1 MVTRRKKE
9 EEGKGT
15 SMVEVPKAAVKPKNL
30 TPEQETELQGK
41 ADKVIEELKA
51 ADGSALIE
59 VEERI
64 SNVGVQGQKAT
75 SSSVALLQERM
86 GRVIYSDNK
95 ASVSKD
101 LTNDIQNLQDV
112 LGKINPKGIQN
123 EARFR
128 IIRIIPFFGNW
139 IVRILKETANRR
151 LSLQEFIDHL
161 EESLQSG
168 ELMLRQDNAQL
179 LVMYSDLEKKQTL
192 TQTDAY
198 LAELLME
205 RLATLIQETPDDD
218 KKRNAYNKVL
228 FRVATRAQDLRAME
242 NVHEQ
247 FFVSITMT
255 RDNNDMLVA
264 TVRRMLTMGMQVVYV
279 AFAIHAA
286 LMRQKDV
293 IAASKATRDFLGNM
307 ILSNATMVNDHV
319 AQIGDLY
326 KQPVIAMD
334 KLEASIQQLE
344 EAIDA
349 TNRLQSEG
357 IEAAK
362 GNIVKIKELTQRVK
376 DKAGELPSTE
386 IRSIEASETL
396 ELKEGTIE
404 E

>member
-9 EEGKGT
+9 DEEKGT
-15 SMVEVPKAAVKPKNL
+15 SVIEAPKAAKKPKNL
-30 TPEQETELQGK
+30 TPEQEKELQGR
-41 ADKVIEELKA
+41 ADKAIEELKA

-64 SNVGVQGQKAT
+64 ANVGVQDQKST

-95 ASVSKD
+95 VSVSKD

-112 LGKINPKGIQN
+112 LGKINPRDIQN

-128 IIRIIPFFGNW
+128 IIRFIPFFGNW

-151 LSLQEFIDHL
+151 LTLQEFIDHL
-161 EESLQSG
+161 EESLQQG

-179 LVMYSDLEKKQTL
+179 LVMFSDLEKKQAL
-192 TQTDAY
+192 IQSDAY

-205 RLATLIQETPDDD
+205 RLAILIQETLDDD
-218 KKRNAYNKVL
+218 KKKNAYNKVL

-307 ILSNATMVNDHV
+307 ILSNATMVNSHV
-319 AQIGDLY
+319 AEIGDLY

-362 GNIVKIKELTQRVK
+362 SNIVKIKDLTQRVK

-396 ELKEGTIE
+396 QLKEGTVE
-404 E
+404 K